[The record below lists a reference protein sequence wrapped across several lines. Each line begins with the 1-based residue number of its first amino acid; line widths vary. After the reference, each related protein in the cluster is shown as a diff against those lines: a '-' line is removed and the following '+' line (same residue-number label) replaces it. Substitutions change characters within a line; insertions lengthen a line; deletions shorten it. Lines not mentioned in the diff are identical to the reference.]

1 MHWLKNLAMVG
12 GLMVALSTAAVAQ
25 TPCPQCGRIHAT
37 SRPVSSSLQA
47 QAEAEAR
54 LMAARSYKG
63 HVQGTLPGVSF
74 CGVGWSSSS
83 TPPTCTPRS
92 AMTLVADAI
101 VRGRDGFYRVRY
113 WR

>member
-1 MHWLKNLAMVG
+1 MRLLKSLVVG
-12 GLMVALSTAAVAQ
+12 CLVTLGVNSIATANTVCAH
-25 TPCPQCGRIHAT
+25 CGRVHEVQ
-37 SRPVSSSLQA
+37 PVTNSLQA

-54 LMAARSYKG
+54 VMASRSYKG
-63 HVQGTLPGVSF
+63 HVQGTLPGVRF

-83 TPPTCTPRS
+83 TPSTCTPGS